1 MKKDNLHEFIKRY
14 EENINLI
21 YGDVHD
27 ELFKWRAM
35 KVWRDEWFK
44 PDTAFVSF
52 ADRLNAARKEFS
64 LFIDNSRMHPSTGVI
79 KLWEKEPETVER
91 LFCEV
96 LFADAHGDVS
106 EVQNNMDK
114 FLDEYENLRS
124 KYFPSNWSFKQDR
137 HSASV
142 FLAMNDPDF
151 NYVYKSSEAQTMA
164 KYVDF
169 GLSIGSGSSFS
180 LPNYYRLCDEIVEAL
195 REHDSLLKTH
205 FSRLTS
211 DHYNDQSLHLLAF
224 DLMYCCRT
232 YNFYNVVTLPAAV
245 KAKRKRVVAESV
257 SPEEAKRQ
265 EEERL
270 AKIADIEQEIYEL
283 ERDCDN
289 CSEISLIGVQVT
301 AKPYGTGTVV
311 AQDRNTIKVRFDGV
325 YYHNSDF
332 SLRKMQLIS
341 NSLCYGPDPEPND
354 EIEQRL
360 TITSNGRVWLSRYR
374 YGMGTDVHEL
384 YEKNSFSISLES
396 AKRIL
401 RVVSDYFGKEY
412 EPYYVTDV
420 GYWNLLLTDTNGQ
433 IHKIFGSLSYNSE
446 LGLGGLSEFIRSELR
461 INDLLIFDGKG

>member
-27 ELFKWRAM
+27 ELFKWQAM

-44 PDTAFVSF
+44 PDTAFASF
-52 ADRLNAARKEFS
+52 ANRFNAARKEFS

-91 LFCEV
+91 LFYEV

-106 EVQNNMDK
+106 EVQKNMDQ
-114 FLDEYENLRS
+114 FLEEYEDLRC

-211 DHYNDQSLHLLAF
+211 EHYNDLSLHLLAF

-232 YNFYNVVTLPAAV
+232 YNFYQSFC
-245 KAKRKRVVAESV
+245 RE
-257 SPEEAKRQ
+257 
-265 EEERL
+265 
-270 AKIADIEQEIYEL
+270 Y
-283 ERDCDN
+283 
-289 CSEISLIGVQVT
+289 IS
-301 AKPYGTGTVV
+301 
-311 AQDRNTIKVRFDGV
+311 R
-325 YYHNSDF
+325 
-332 SLRKMQLIS
+332 
-341 NSLCYGPDPEPND
+341 
-354 EIEQRL
+354 
-360 TITSNGRVWLSRYR
+360 
-374 YGMGTDVHEL
+374 
-384 YEKNSFSISLES
+384 
-396 AKRIL
+396 
-401 RVVSDYFGKEY
+401 
-412 EPYYVTDV
+412 
-420 GYWNLLLTDTNGQ
+420 
-433 IHKIFGSLSYNSE
+433 
-446 LGLGGLSEFIRSELR
+446 RSETSGRGEVCQNSCLGAG
-461 INDLLIFDGKG
+461 NQ

>member
-27 ELFKWRAM
+27 ELFKWQAM

-44 PDTAFVSF
+44 PDTAFASF
-52 ADRLNAARKEFS
+52 ANRFNAARKEFS

-91 LFCEV
+91 LFYEV
-96 LFADAHGDVS
+96 LFADAHGNVS
-106 EVQNNMDK
+106 EVQKNMDR
-114 FLDEYENLRS
+114 FLDEYENLRC

-180 LPNYYRLCDEIVEAL
+180 LPNYYKLCDEIVEAL

-211 DHYNDQSLHLLAF
+211 EHYNDQSLHLLAF

-232 YNFYNVVTLPAAV
+232 YNFYHGVSIPSVPKSSRKKASAA
-245 KAKRKRVVAESV
+245 SI
-257 SPEEAKRQ
+257 SPEEAKRL

-270 AKIADIEQEIYEL
+270 AKIAALEQEINEL
-283 ERDCDN
+283 ERSCDS

-301 AKPYGTGTVV
+301 AKPYGVGTVV
-311 AQDRNTIKVRFDGV
+311 AQEINNIRVSFDGTEKA
-325 YYHNSDF
+325 YILD
-332 SLRKMQLIS
+332 RK
-341 NSLCYGPDPEPND
+341 YVARPRFEND
-354 EIEQRL
+354 EEIISIFTEYGQKQEQIKKLR
-360 TITSNGRVWLSRYR
+360 R
-374 YGMGTDVHEL
+374 EL
-384 YEKNSFSISLES
+384 
-396 AKRIL
+396 A
-401 RVVSDYFGKEY
+401 
-412 EPYYVTDV
+412 
-420 GYWNLLLTDTNGQ
+420 
-433 IHKIFGSLSYNSE
+433 
-446 LGLGGLSEFIRSELR
+446 
-461 INDLLIFDGKG
+461 LIQG

>member
-1 MKKDNLHEFIKRY
+1 M
-14 EENINLI
+14 I

-27 ELFKWRAM
+27 ELFKWQAM

-52 ADRLNAARKEFS
+52 ADRFNPARKEFS

-91 LFCEV
+91 LFYEV

-106 EVQNNMDK
+106 EVQKNMDK
-114 FLDEYENLRS
+114 FLDEYENLRC

-164 KYVDF
+164 KFVDF

-211 DHYNDQSLHLLAF
+211 KHYNDQSLHLLAF

-232 YNFYNVVTLPAAV
+232 YNFYHGVSIPSVPKTTRK
-245 KAKRKRVVAESV
+245 KASANSI
-257 SPEEAKRQ
+257 SPEEAKRR
-265 EEERL
+265 EEERH
-270 AKIADIEQEIYEL
+270 AKIAALEQEINEL
-283 ERDCDN
+283 ERSCDS

-301 AKPYGTGTVV
+301 AKPYGVGMVV
-311 AQDRNTIKVRFDGV
+311 AQEINNIRVSFGGTEKSYILDRKYVARPRF
-325 YYHNSDF
+325 
-332 SLRKMQLIS
+332 
-341 NSLCYGPDPEPND
+341 END
-354 EIEQRL
+354 EDIISVFTEYGQKQEQIKKLR
-360 TITSNGRVWLSRYR
+360 R
-374 YGMGTDVHEL
+374 EL
-384 YEKNSFSISLES
+384 
-396 AKRIL
+396 A
-401 RVVSDYFGKEY
+401 
-412 EPYYVTDV
+412 
-420 GYWNLLLTDTNGQ
+420 
-433 IHKIFGSLSYNSE
+433 
-446 LGLGGLSEFIRSELR
+446 
-461 INDLLIFDGKG
+461 LIQG

>member
-27 ELFKWRAM
+27 ELFKWQAM

-44 PDTAFVSF
+44 PDTAFASF
-52 ADRLNAARKEFS
+52 ANRFNAARKEFS

-91 LFCEV
+91 LFYEV
-96 LFADAHGDVS
+96 LFADAHGNVS
-106 EVQNNMDK
+106 EVQKNMDR
-114 FLDEYENLRS
+114 FLDEYENLRC

-232 YNFYNVVTLPAAV
+232 YNFYHGVSIPTAPKTTRK
-245 KAKRKRVVAESV
+245 KASV
-257 SPEEAKRQ
+257 DSISPEEARRM

-270 AKIADIEQEIYEL
+270 AKIAALEQEINDL
-283 ERDCDN
+283 ECSSDI

-301 AKPYGTGTVV
+301 AKPYGVGTVV
-311 AQDRNTIKVRFDGV
+311 AQEINNIRVSFGGTEKSFILDRKYVARPRF
-325 YYHNSDF
+325 
-332 SLRKMQLIS
+332 
-341 NSLCYGPDPEPND
+341 END
-354 EIEQRL
+354 EEIISVFTEYGQKQEQIKRL
-360 TITSNGRVWLSRYR
+360 RRELATIQG
-374 YGMGTDVHEL
+374 
-384 YEKNSFSISLES
+384 
-396 AKRIL
+396 
-401 RVVSDYFGKEY
+401 
-412 EPYYVTDV
+412 
-420 GYWNLLLTDTNGQ
+420 
-433 IHKIFGSLSYNSE
+433 
-446 LGLGGLSEFIRSELR
+446 
-461 INDLLIFDGKG
+461 

>member
-52 ADRLNAARKEFS
+52 ADRFNAARKEFS

-79 KLWEKEPETVER
+79 KLPETVER
-91 LFCEV
+91 LFYEE
-96 LFADAHGDVS
+96 LFADAHGNVS
-106 EVQNNMDK
+106 EVQKNMDR
-114 FLDEYENLRS
+114 FLDEYENLRC

-232 YNFYNVVTLPAAV
+232 YNFYRVVTLPV
-245 KAKRKRVVAESV
+245 SLKPKKKTKTSYRI
-257 SPEEAKRQ
+257 SPEEAKIQ

-270 AKIADIEQEIYEL
+270 ARIDALKQEINDL
-283 ERDCDN
+283 ERSGDN
-289 CSEISLIGVQVT
+289 CTEISLIGVQVT
-301 AKPYGTGTVV
+301 AKPYGIGTVV
-311 AQDRNTIKVRFDGV
+311 AQEINNITVSFGGMEKSYILDKKYIARPRF
-325 YYHNSDF
+325 
-332 SLRKMQLIS
+332 
-341 NSLCYGPDPEPND
+341 END
-354 EIEQRL
+354 EEIISVFTEYGQKQEQIKRL
-360 TITSNGRVWLSRYR
+360 KRDL
-374 YGMGTDVHEL
+374 D
-384 YEKNSFSISLES
+384 SIQS
-396 AKRIL
+396 
-401 RVVSDYFGKEY
+401 
-412 EPYYVTDV
+412 T
-420 GYWNLLLTDTNGQ
+420 
-433 IHKIFGSLSYNSE
+433 
-446 LGLGGLSEFIRSELR
+446 
-461 INDLLIFDGKG
+461 